1 MHLYM
6 GYLYNWL
13 LVLGLPCSGT
23 PSHTPVAF
31 GQRYICRPW
40 ATAPQDLRYR
50 NLGQRTYIISML
62 AGL

>member
-1 MHLYM
+1 MACIYTLSY
-6 GYLYNWL
+6 
-13 LVLGLPCSGT
+13 
-23 PSHTPVAF
+23 TPVAF

-40 ATAPQDLRYR
+40 ARALEDLRYS